1 MKKSKIINQGGN
13 IVYRDISCNVKI
25 YDKNGNII
33 KINDLY

>member
-1 MKKSKIINQGGN
+1 MKKSQIINQGGN
-13 IVYRDISCNVKI
+13 IVDRDISGNVKI